1 VWSVAAATNDASKP
15 GEARA
20 PLAEM
25 EDIVV
30 KKKKDKPAE
39 VQSQLFDFMSD
50 LLSFRVELTG
60 DYVVLR
66 CEYFLVSLK

>member
-1 VWSVAAATNDASKP
+1 MFVRLSVRLYVCVCIYSWSVAVATNDASKP

-30 KKKKDKPAE
+30 KKKKDKSAE
-39 VQSQLFDFMSD
+39 VQSTFTA
-50 LLSFRVELTG
+50 LSFHGRLA
-60 DYVVLR
+60 LISR
-66 CEYFLVSLK
+66 

>member
-1 VWSVAAATNDASKP
+1 MCVYWWFVALATPTNDASKP

-39 VQSQLFDFMSD
+39 VQSTFTALCIHVR
-50 LLSFRVELTG
+50 LALI
-60 DYVVLR
+60 LR
-66 CEYFLVSLK
+66 